1 MNRITFT
8 AAYILGIFFLLATLP
23 AFAQKKEDFQKTI
36 DSLNLAIHKHP
47 ADPFPVYHKAMLFLN
62 DGSDEEA
69 FRFFKQVILMYG
81 QNPDSAYTNNAAD
94 AYYQMSLYTFN
105 NKEKTKKEAY
115 NYVLGALQLKP
126 KEKSYRVLQART
138 LVEIPET
145 KKEGI
150 NFYEALVKEY
160 PNDTEVLLEYA
171 AFLEKESPSRA
182 SAIYEKVLRNN
193 PSDAKSLYAIGNYEV
208 NQGLNQKTPD
218 EALAHYLKA
227 EGYLFAAYQQQPDNG
242 TYRKRLMDLYS
253 NLMWYY
259 KGIKTK
265 EAAAKSKDYKAKAS
279 ELDVKY

>member
-1 MNRITFT
+1 MNRNTFT
-8 AAYILGIFFLLATLP
+8 VAIILGLLFSLVSLP
-23 AFAQKKEDFQKTI
+23 TMAQKEGLEKTL

-47 ADPFPVYHKAMLFLN
+47 ADPFPVYHKAKLFLN
-62 DGSDEEA
+62 DGSDLEA
-69 FRFFKQVILMYG
+69 FRFFKQVILMFG
-81 QNPDSAYTNNAAD
+81 QNPDSAYIDNAAD
-94 AYYQMSLYTFN
+94 SYYQMSLLTFN
-105 NKEKTKKEAY
+105 NKEKSKKEAY

-126 KEKSYRVLQART
+126 NEKSYRVLQART

-150 NFYEALVKEY
+150 NFYETLVKEF

-193 PSDAKSLYAIGNYEV
+193 PSDAKSLFAIGSYEV
-208 NQGLNQKTPD
+208 SQGLGAKEPD
-218 EALAHYLKA
+218 KALQHYLKA
-227 EGYLFAAYQQQPDNG
+227 EGYLFAAYQQEPENG
-242 TYRKRLMDLYS
+242 AYRKKLIDLYS

-265 EAAAKSKDYKAKAS
+265 EAAAKSKDYKDKAS
-279 ELDVKY
+279 ELDAKH